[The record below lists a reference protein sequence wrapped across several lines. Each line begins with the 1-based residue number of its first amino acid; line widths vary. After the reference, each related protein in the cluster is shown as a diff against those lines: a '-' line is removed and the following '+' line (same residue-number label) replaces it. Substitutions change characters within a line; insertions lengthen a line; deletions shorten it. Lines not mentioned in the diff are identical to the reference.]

1 MAAKFTSYR
10 PEVESE
16 IDKAI
21 AKSLEI
27 VGGTA
32 ERHAKDICPVDTGRL
47 RNSIAHEPVGDNTES
62 IGTDVEYAPYVEL
75 GTRYQSPQPYLRP
88 GVENYAEEYAGII
101 KNELSKV

>member
-1 MAAKFTSYR
+1 MPAIFTSYKA
-10 PEVESE
+10 EFEDDVN
-16 IDKAI
+16 KAI
-21 AKSLEI
+21 ARALET